1 MTFGEFCREYY
12 RQENGIEI
20 PDWQVDYFDR
30 YYETYTSRGPN
41 VIVNVSRGNNKT
53 NRALIILMLL
63 NAYLEEE
70 NGK

>member
-20 PDWQVDYFDR
+20 PDWQVDNFDQ
-30 YYETYTSRGPN
+30 YYKEFRSRGPDQF
-41 VIVNVSRGNNKT
+41 IKFQRGNGKT
-53 NRALIILMLL
+53 NMAFHLIMLL